1 MILLFGGN
9 YVRDRFL
16 EIVVI
21 LISQL
26 NEDHGRLDDIEEI
39 SAYLKTQGFSENEI
53 STAYSWILD
62 RLQTDTEFVYDN
74 RHNGSASRVLSDIE
88 RQHFATD
95 AIGYL
100 MQLTHFGILSDD
112 QVESVL
118 ERGMLIWPSPVSLEQ
133 IKILI
138 DSILFSD
145 SMARESSPDIQYY
158 VAEDSDMLN

>member
-1 MILLFGGN
+1 MG
-9 YVRDRFL
+9 DRFL
-16 EIVVI
+16 EIVVF

-26 NEDHGRLDDIEEI
+26 KDDHGRIDDIEEI

-62 RLQTDTEFVYDN
+62 RLQTDTEFVYDSK
-74 RHNGSASRVLSDIE
+74 GSITATRILSDNE
-88 RQHFATD
+88 RHHFETD
-95 AIGYL
+95 AVGYL
-100 MQLTHFGILSDD
+100 MQLAHFNILTDE
-112 QVESVL
+112 QMETVL

-145 SMARESSPDIQYY
+145 SMSTDTSRDVQYY
-158 VAEDSDMLN
+158 IAEDTDVLN